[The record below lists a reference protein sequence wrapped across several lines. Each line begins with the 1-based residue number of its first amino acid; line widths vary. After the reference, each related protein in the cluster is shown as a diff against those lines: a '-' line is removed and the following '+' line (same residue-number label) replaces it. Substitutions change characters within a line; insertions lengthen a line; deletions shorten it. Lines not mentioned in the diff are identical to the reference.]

1 MDIGNRIKQLRMKNG
16 LTLEE
21 LASRSELSKG
31 FLSQL
36 ERNLTSP
43 SITTLE
49 DITEV
54 LGISLADFFKDDSD
68 ERIVFKKSDY
78 YIDEKEDATIT
89 WLVPMAQKNKM
100 EPILYELAPNGKTFE
115 VKPHDGEEFG
125 YVLKGRITIENVSKK
140 MTYNVK
146 KGETFYLKGNEEH
159 YIENKTSDNVTF
171 VWISTPPIF

>member
-1 MDIGNRIKQLRMKNG
+1 MDIGKRIKQLRMKNG

-54 LGISLADFFKDDSD
+54 LGISLADFFKDDKD
-68 ERIVFKKSDY
+68 ERVVFKKSDY
-78 YIDEKEDATIT
+78 YVDEKEDATIT
-89 WLVPMAQKNKM
+89 WLVPMAQKNMRDSSMFIPIAITSAKM
-100 EPILYELAPNGKTFE
+100 SIRGPLMRILM
-115 VKPHDGEEFG
+115 
-125 YVLKGRITIENVSKK
+125 II
-140 MTYNVK
+140 
-146 KGETFYLKGNEEH
+146 
-159 YIENKTSDNVTF
+159 
-171 VWISTPPIF
+171 

>member
-1 MDIGNRIKQLRMKNG
+1 MDIGKRIKQLRVKNN

-54 LGISLADFFKDDSD
+54 LGISLHDFFKD
-68 ERIVFKKSDY
+68 EKEEPVIFKKRDY
-78 YIDEKEDATIT
+78 YVDQKDDQTII
-89 WLVPMAQKNKM
+89 WLVPMAQKNAM
-100 EPILYELAPNGKTFE
+100 EPILYELEPGATTFS
-115 VKPHDGEEFG
+115 VKPYDGEEFA
-125 YVLKGRITIENVSKK
+125 YVIKGRITIVNVTKREK
-140 MTYNVK
+140 HHLR
-146 KGETFYLKGNEEH
+146 KGETLYLKGNDEH
-159 YIENKTSDNVTF
+159 YIINSTKDSASF
-171 VWISTPPIF
+171 IWICTPPIF

>member
-1 MDIGNRIKQLRMKNG
+1 MDIGKRIKQLRIKSD

-54 LGISLADFFKDDSD
+54 LGISLADFFKDDKD
-68 ERIVFKKSDY
+68 ERVVFKKADY
-78 YIDEKEDATIT
+78 YVDEKDDGKIT
-89 WLVPMAQKNKM
+89 WLVPMAQKNAM
-100 EPILYELAPNGKTFE
+100 EPILYELDSQAKTF
-115 VKPHDGEEFG
+115 VIKPHDGEEFG
-125 YVLKGRITIENVSKK
+125 YVLKGRITIENNLKK
-140 MTYNVK
+140 EKYTLK
-146 KGETFYLKGNEEH
+146 KGETFYLRGNDEH
-159 YIENKTSDNVTF
+159 YITNTGKDPSAF
-171 VWISTPPIF
+171 LWICTPPIF

>member
-1 MDIGNRIKQLRMKNG
+1 MDIGKRIKQLRMKNG

-54 LGISLADFFKDDSD
+54 LGISLADFFKDDKD
-68 ERIVFKKSDY
+68 ERVVFKKSDY
-78 YIDEKEDATIT
+78 YIDMKDDATIT
-89 WLVPMAQKNKM
+89 WLVPMAQKNMM
-100 EPILYELAPNGKTFE
+100 EPILYRLMPKGETFE

-125 YVLKGRITIENVSKK
+125 YVLKGKIQIINHLNDTNINVR
-140 MTYNVK
+140 
-146 KGETFYLKGNEEH
+146 KGETFYLNGNEEH
-159 YIENKTSDNVTF
+159 YIKNNSGDEAIF
-171 VWISTPPIF
+171 IWISTPPIF

>member
-1 MDIGNRIKQLRMKNG
+1 MDIGKRIKQLRMKNG

-54 LGISLADFFKDDSD
+54 LGISLADFFKDDKD
-68 ERIVFKKSDY
+68 ERVVFKKSDY
-78 YIDEKEDATIT
+78 YVDEKEDATIT
-89 WLVPMAQKNKM
+89 WLVPMAQKNMM
-100 EPILYELAPNGKTFE
+100 EPIRYRLAPHGTTFE

-125 YVLKGRITIENVSKK
+125 YVLKGRIQILNRLNDTFITVR
-140 MTYNVK
+140 

-159 YIENKTSDNVTF
+159 CIGNNGTDEAVF
-171 VWISTPPIF
+171 IWISTPPIF

>member
-1 MDIGNRIKQLRMKNG
+1 MNIGNRIKQLRVKRG

-54 LGISLADFFKDDSD
+54 LGISLADFFKEDTD
-68 ERIVFKKSDY
+68 ERKTFKESDY
-78 YIDEKEDATIT
+78 YVDEKEGVKIT
-89 WLVPMAQKNKM
+89 WLVPMAQKNRM
-100 EPILYELAPNGKTFE
+100 EPILCELVGGTKTFA
-115 VKPHDGEEFG
+115 VTPHEGEEFG
-125 YVLKGRITIENVSKK
+125 YVLSGKIEICDTTNNAYYTVR
-140 MTYNVK
+140 
-146 KGETFYLKGNEEH
+146 KGETFYLTGNDEYH
-159 YIENKTSDNVTF
+159 IENNATSVAIF
-171 VWISTPPIF
+171 IWVCTPPIF

>member
-1 MDIGNRIKQLRMKNG
+1 MNIGNRIKQLRVKRG

-54 LGISLADFFKDDSD
+54 LGVSLAEFFKENAD
-68 ERIVFKKSDY
+68 ERIIFKKSDY
-78 YIDEKEDATIT
+78 YIDEKEGVKIT
-89 WLVPMAQKNKM
+89 WLVPMACKNDM
-100 EPILYELAPNGKTFE
+100 EPILCELVSGARTYDIT
-115 VKPHDGEEFG
+115 PHAGEEFG
-125 YVLKGRITIENVSKK
+125 YVLRGKIEICDITNDVRYK
-140 MTYNVK
+140 VK
-146 KGETFYLKGNEEH
+146 SGETFYLLGNDVYH
-159 YIENKTSDNVTF
+159 IENNSSADAAFIWVCTS
-171 VWISTPPIF
+171 PIF